1 MRKAKPMGYVV
12 AVLFVVMVGCGS
24 DYEPVQP
31 TPTLIPQPENRIR
44 NIFTGDKD
52 CEDFETHREAQIFYE
67 DNGGPHSDPHMLD
80 EDRDGIV
87 CETLPREPTDR

>member
-1 MRKAKPMGYVV
+1 MRYIILAVV
-12 AVLFVVMVGCGS
+12 IVLAGCGR
-24 DYEPVQP
+24 DYEPIQP
-31 TPTLIPQPENRIR
+31 TPTLIPQPDNRIR

-52 CEDFETHREAQIFYE
+52 CDDFKTQRDAQIFYE

-80 EDRDGIV
+80 EDRDGIA